1 LSKLKKNDMLR
12 FSCRQ
17 YLNLLFFLVLCIGFV
32 IGCSNRFDLTKAPTS
47 GNRHEYELLINS
59 NAPSNEAFIA
69 LQRLTEPYL
78 NQKDWVNVISTYQQY
93 NDLFPGSAMQKKI
106 QKIIGILEAEEEGLL
121 LTNLEFSINTAAD
134 EYSPV
139 LSLDEKRL
147 YFTGRDRVGGYGGE
161 DIFYSDY
168 IDDQWQ
174 SARNIGKS
182 INTRRGNESLDA
194 ISPDGSKLLLWGNY
208 SGSLGN
214 GDIFYVDRNEKGWSE
229 IKHFPSPINSGYFEG
244 NAYITADGNAILF
257 TSDRPEGIGEYNP
270 KGMLFNGGYMGNT
283 DIYVTIKTRTG
294 WSDPINLGLTIN
306 TPYAEYSPFLHP
318 DGKTLYFSS
327 DGHPGLGR
335 MDVFKSERLDMN
347 SWTKW
352 SEPVNLGKEI
362 NTAENDWAYRISL
375 SGEIAYFATAGK
387 HNSMSNYNIYTISMP
402 EEVRPEPVTVVKG
415 KVIDQNGNPLYA
427 DIDWRDRITGVIV
440 GKIKTDPVDG
450 TYAIILEPDK
460 EYDYEVSKKGY
471 LPVNNSLK
479 TVEQNEEF
487 LIIEIDEIELI
498 SLDEIKIKEMAITI
512 NNIFFEF
519 NDFKL
524 LPISYVELDRLSK
537 LLMENPEYAV
547 EIHGH
552 TDNVGTATYN
562 KLLSKKRAQSVV
574 DYLISVGCDHRKL
587 KAKGFGF
594 DYPIDTNDTEEGR
607 SKNRRVEFILY

>member
-1 LSKLKKNDMLR
+1 MLHFSSRQLLISLS
-12 FSCRQ
+12 F
-17 YLNLLFFLVLCIGFV
+17 LFLCLGF
-32 IGCSNRFDLTKAPTS
+32 ILGCSSKFDLTKAPTS
-47 GNRHEYELLINS
+47 ENRHEYELLINT

-69 LQRLTEPYL
+69 LQRITEPYL
-78 NQKDWVNVISTYQQY
+78 NQKDWSQVISTYQQY
-93 NDLFPGSAMQKKI
+93 SDMFPSSTIQKRI
-106 QKIIGILEAEEEGLL
+106 QKIIGILEAEEEGLI

-147 YFTGRDRVGGYGGE
+147 YFTGRGRVGGYGGE

-168 IDDQWQ
+168 NSGQWQ
-174 SARNIGKS
+174 SARNIGNS
-182 INTRRGNESLDA
+182 INTKRGNESLDA
-194 ISPDGSKLLLWGNY
+194 ISPDGSRLLLWGNY

-214 GDIFYVDRNEKGWSE
+214 GDIFYVDRNEDGWSE

-244 NAYITADGNAILF
+244 NAYMTADGMAILF
-257 TSDRPEGIGEYNP
+257 TSDRPGGIGEYNP

-283 DIYVTIKTRTG
+283 DIFVTLKTRTG
-294 WSDPINLGLTIN
+294 WSDPINLGLNIN

-347 SWTKW
+347 AWTKW

-387 HNSMSNYNIYTISMP
+387 QSSMSGYNIYTITMP

-415 KVIDQNGNPLYA
+415 RVIDQNGNPLYA
-427 DIDWRDRITGVIV
+427 DIEWRERTTGVIV

-450 TYAIILEPDK
+450 SYAIVLEPDK
-460 EYDYEVSKKGY
+460 VYDYEVSKKGY
-471 LPVNNSLK
+471 LPVSNSLR
-479 TVEQNEEF
+479 TYEQTEEF
-487 LIIEIDEIELI
+487 IIIEIDEIELI
-498 SLDEIKIKEMAITI
+498 SLEEIKLKEMAITI

-524 LPISYVELDRLSK
+524 LPISYVELDRLSN
-537 LLMENPEYAV
+537 LLLENPEYAV

-552 TDNVGTATYN
+552 TDNIGSAQYN
-562 KLLSKKRAQSVV
+562 KLLSEKRAQSVV
-574 DYLISVGCDHRKL
+574 DYLISVGCDSK
-587 KAKGFGF
+587 KINAKGFGF
-594 DYPIDTNDTEEGR
+594 EKPVDTNETEDGR
-607 SKNRRVEFILY
+607 KKNRRVEFILN